1 MVKSTI
7 SVIIV
12 TILLVIG
19 SIFEYKTVN
28 NSFSEL
34 EKTAK
39 ICQQKAIEETL
50 VEDDVLILQK
60 KWLKNKKR
68 LHVWIPHNEIKEIE
82 LWIAECVRTTANEK
96 HPDSAEKLE
105 VIIELCQQIPKT
117 FAISWQNIL

>member
-96 HPDSAEKLE
+96 YPDSAEKLE

>member
-50 VEDDVLILQK
+50 VEDDVLVLQN

-96 HPDSAEKLE
+96 YPDSAEKLE
-105 VIIELCQQIPKT
+105 VIIELCQQVPKT

>member
-28 NSFSEL
+28 NSFKEL

-50 VEDDVLILQK
+50 AEDDVLILQN

-96 HPDSAEKLE
+96 YPDSAEKLE
-105 VIIELCQQIPKT
+105 VIIELCQQVPKT

>member
-12 TILLVIG
+12 AILLVIG

-28 NSFSEL
+28 NSFNEL

-50 VEDDVLILQK
+50 VEDDVLVLQN
-60 KWLKNKKR
+60 KWLISKKR

-96 HPDSAEKLE
+96 YPDSAEKLE
-105 VIIELCQQIPKT
+105 VIIELCQQVPKT
-117 FAISWQNIL
+117 FVISWQNIL